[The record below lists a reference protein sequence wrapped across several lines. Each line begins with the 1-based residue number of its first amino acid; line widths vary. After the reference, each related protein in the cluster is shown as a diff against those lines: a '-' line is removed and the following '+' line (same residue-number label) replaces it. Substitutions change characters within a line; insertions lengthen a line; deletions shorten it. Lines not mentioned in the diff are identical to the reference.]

1 MLGACTSTGN
11 KIKNDL
17 KHDQPSRHEP
27 IPTPI
32 PMGVMGTI
40 GISIELVVVEA
51 ARQPQRCQTFSSTM
65 A

>member
-1 MLGACTSTGN
+1 
-11 KIKNDL
+11 
-17 KHDQPSRHEP
+17 
-27 IPTPI
+27 
-32 PMGVMGTI
+32 MGVMGTI